1 MDVASETDQQ
11 LINGACTIHIHAKEF
26 NDLSLCLVS
35 LYLQTTWCNY
45 NKFIEQNDSDVE
57 FCLPSCV

>member
-11 LINGACTIHIHAKEF
+11 LINGAYTIPIHVKEF
-26 NDLSLCLVS
+26 NDLLLSLVS

-45 NKFIEQNDSDVE
+45 NKFLEQTNSDVE
-57 FCLPSCV
+57 FCISSCV